1 MRLKEKLPIFIVE
14 TLIAKSSF
22 NIQPLVK
29 NDAYCNC
36 IGSKQSILID
46 LYIFIVINNLI
57 AGSTFIMV
65 GFL

>member
-29 NDAYCNC
+29 NDAYY

-46 LYIFIVINNLI
+46 SYIVIVINNLI